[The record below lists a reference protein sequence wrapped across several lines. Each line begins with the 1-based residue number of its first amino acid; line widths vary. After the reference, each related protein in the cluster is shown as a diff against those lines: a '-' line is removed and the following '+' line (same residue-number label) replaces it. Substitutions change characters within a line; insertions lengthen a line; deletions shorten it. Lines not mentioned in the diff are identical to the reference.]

1 MFRKKMVMVT
11 GILTAASI
19 LAGCGAAG
27 SSTGESASSS
37 GSAQSEAQ
45 SQSEADSGA
54 QTEISGESESASF
67 RAEEGKTS
75 EGVMKKIDEA
85 GEAGKIANMS
95 AEEYAYSDAYMEFL
109 SARSDA
115 MAESGKYASIF
126 QPFYEKS
133 MREILKDD
141 GKSNVVYSPAN
152 VYIELAMLAQ
162 CTGGDTQKQILDLLG
177 VKDASSLP
185 AAVNAML
192 QANTAE
198 NPVVTLSLANSLWMQ
213 DDITYN
219 EETLG
224 KLADGFHTYDY
235 VGDLAGQKANDALH
249 KWINDNTGNLLT
261 EAADGLQ
268 MDDSTVMALVST
280 LYLKASWMEKF
291 ELENTKTETFH
302 GAEDFDVQMMHQ
314 TLSSDIYQGDGFRAV
329 GLGLTDCGTMW
340 IFLPDEGTDAAS
352 LPGNK
357 DVYRVL
363 SGDSSIDSVYADV
376 NLSLPKFDV
385 SSDTDMI
392 ADLKAMGVT
401 DVFADGA
408 DFSPLTTDTDCLV
421 SQLEHAARVK
431 TDEDGVEAA
440 AFTAAIA
447 EATALM
453 DKTTVDFTV
462 DHPFLFVV
470 QGGDGTVL
478 FTGIVNQPEEK

>member
-1 MFRKKMVMVT
+1 
-11 GILTAASI
+11 
-19 LAGCGAAG
+19 
-27 SSTGESASSS
+27 
-37 GSAQSEAQ
+37 
-45 SQSEADSGA
+45 
-54 QTEISGESESASF
+54 
-67 RAEEGKTS
+67 
-75 EGVMKKIDEA
+75 
-85 GEAGKIANMS
+85 
-95 AEEYAYSDAYMEFL
+95 
-109 SARSDA
+109 
-115 MAESGKYASIF
+115 
-126 QPFYEKS
+126 
-133 MREILKDD
+133 
-141 GKSNVVYSPAN
+141 
-152 VYIELAMLAQ
+152 
-162 CTGGDTQKQILDLLG
+162 
-177 VKDASSLP
+177 
-185 AAVNAML
+185 ML
-192 QANTAE
+192 QANIAE

-280 LYLKASWMEKF
+280 LYLKASWMDQF
-291 ELENTKTETFH
+291 EPENTKTETFH

-385 SSDTDMI
+385 SSTP
-392 ADLKAMGVT
+392 T
-401 DVFADGA
+401 
-408 DFSPLTTDTDCLV
+408 
-421 SQLEHAARVK
+421 
-431 TDEDGVEAA
+431 
-440 AFTAAIA
+440 
-447 EATALM
+447 
-453 DKTTVDFTV
+453 
-462 DHPFLFVV
+462 
-470 QGGDGTVL
+470 
-478 FTGIVNQPEEK
+478 

>member
-37 GSAQSEAQ
+37 GSAQSETQ
-45 SQSEADSGA
+45 SQ
-54 QTEISGESESASF
+54 
-67 RAEEGKTS
+67 
-75 EGVMKKIDEA
+75 
-85 GEAGKIANMS
+85 
-95 AEEYAYSDAYMEFL
+95 
-109 SARSDA
+109 SDA

-133 MREILKDD
+133 MQEILKDD

-177 VKDASSLP
+177 AKDASSLP
-185 AAVNAML
+185 AAVNAMW
-192 QANTAE
+192 QANAAK
-198 NPVVTLSLANSLWMQ
+198 NPIVTLSLANSLWLQ

-219 EETLG
+219 EETLK
-224 KLADGFHTYDY
+224 KLTDSFHTYDY
-235 VGDLAGQKANDALH
+235 VGDLAGKKANDALH

-291 ELENTKTETFH
+291 EPENTKTETFH
-302 GAEDFDVQMMHQ
+302 GAEDFDVQMMHE
-314 TLSSDIYQGDGFRAV
+314 TLSADVYQGNGFRAV

-363 SGDSSIDSVYADV
+363 SGDSSIESMYADV

>member
-45 SQSEADSGA
+45 SQSEEDSGA

-109 SARSDA
+109 RARSDA
-115 MAESGKYASIF
+115 MAESGKYASVF

-280 LYLKASWMEKF
+280 LYLKASWMDQF
-291 ELENTKTETFH
+291 EPENTKTETFH
-302 GAEDFDVQMMHQ
+302 GAED
-314 TLSSDIYQGDGFRAV
+314 
-329 GLGLTDCGTMW
+329 
-340 IFLPDEGTDAAS
+340 
-352 LPGNK
+352 
-357 DVYRVL
+357 
-363 SGDSSIDSVYADV
+363 
-376 NLSLPKFDV
+376 
-385 SSDTDMI
+385 
-392 ADLKAMGVT
+392 
-401 DVFADGA
+401 
-408 DFSPLTTDTDCLV
+408 
-421 SQLEHAARVK
+421 
-431 TDEDGVEAA
+431 
-440 AFTAAIA
+440 
-447 EATALM
+447 LM
-453 DKTTVDFTV
+453 CR
-462 DHPFLFVV
+462 
-470 QGGDGTVL
+470 
-478 FTGIVNQPEEK
+478 

>member
-45 SQSEADSGA
+45 SQSEEDSGA

-133 MREILKDD
+133 MQEILKDD

-268 MDDSTVMALVST
+268 MDDSTVMALIRRFLRISIRET
-280 LYLKASWMEKF
+280 ASARWALALPTAGPCGSSFRMR
-291 ELENTKTETFH
+291 
-302 GAEDFDVQMMHQ
+302 GQ
-314 TLSSDIYQGDGFRAV
+314 TL
-329 GLGLTDCGTMW
+329 
-340 IFLPDEGTDAAS
+340 
-352 LPGNK
+352 
-357 DVYRVL
+357 
-363 SGDSSIDSVYADV
+363 
-376 NLSLPKFDV
+376 
-385 SSDTDMI
+385 
-392 ADLKAMGVT
+392 
-401 DVFADGA
+401 
-408 DFSPLTTDTDCLV
+408 PLFP
-421 SQLEHAARVK
+421 EIK
-431 TDEDGVEAA
+431 TCTEFCQE
-440 AFTAAIA
+440 TAA
-447 EATALM
+447 
-453 DKTTVDFTV
+453 
-462 DHPFLFVV
+462 
-470 QGGDGTVL
+470 
-478 FTGIVNQPEEK
+478 

>member
-45 SQSEADSGA
+45 SQSEEDSGA

-133 MREILKDD
+133 MQEILKDD

-192 QANTAE
+192 QANTARM
-198 NPVVTLSLANSLWMQ
+198 NALA
-213 DDITYN
+213 
-219 EETLG
+219 
-224 KLADGFHTYDY
+224 
-235 VGDLAGQKANDALH
+235 
-249 KWINDNTGNLLT
+249 
-261 EAADGLQ
+261 
-268 MDDSTVMALVST
+268 
-280 LYLKASWMEKF
+280 
-291 ELENTKTETFH
+291 
-302 GAEDFDVQMMHQ
+302 
-314 TLSSDIYQGDGFRAV
+314 
-329 GLGLTDCGTMW
+329 
-340 IFLPDEGTDAAS
+340 
-352 LPGNK
+352 
-357 DVYRVL
+357 
-363 SGDSSIDSVYADV
+363 
-376 NLSLPKFDV
+376 
-385 SSDTDMI
+385 
-392 ADLKAMGVT
+392 
-401 DVFADGA
+401 
-408 DFSPLTTDTDCLV
+408 
-421 SQLEHAARVK
+421 
-431 TDEDGVEAA
+431 
-440 AFTAAIA
+440 AAIA
-447 EATALM
+447 QDAQHALAEDTARQIAVPLGAAL
-453 DKTTVDFTV
+453 KA
-462 DHPFLFVV
+462 PFLAHFGPRIRVTLTPVGAVSVSFHTEFESAGINQTRHKIYLQLHAAV
-470 QGGDGTVL
+470 QLVLPTGTQPVSVDTQVLIAESIIVGGVPQSY
-478 FTGIVNQPEEK
+478 INVPESEMLNFGEP